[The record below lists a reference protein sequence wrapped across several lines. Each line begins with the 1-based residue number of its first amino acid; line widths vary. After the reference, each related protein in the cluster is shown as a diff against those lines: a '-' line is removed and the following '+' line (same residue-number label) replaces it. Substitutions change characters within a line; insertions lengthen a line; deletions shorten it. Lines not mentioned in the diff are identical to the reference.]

1 MHMLHLIPG
10 GGHSCSFAARPLT
23 MLGQPHA
30 HAGISPSVRC
40 IGTTCAATWAQR
52 ERASDSRAHQV
63 QSRGEHDPRSPGEAV
78 ARCAR
83 IGQRRAASGR
93 QIGHLSNKRRR
104 NLFLPGNSLSPATE
118 NSDQKRLERQ
128 HTRQPRAESCTRDD
142 YRRHACLS
150 AMSAF
155 VRPVSRLHDEVAV
168 DLLRCGPRGHY
179 RRRHVSK
186 NQRRDARVHRV
197 SYRTVFMHRFAA
209 VVRWSL
215 SWTEVVVTWFEGK
228 GVLRR

>member
-1 MHMLHLIPG
+1 MLHLIPG

-63 QSRGEHDPRSPGEAV
+63 QNRGEHDPRSPGEAV
-78 ARCAR
+78 ALCAR

-104 NLFLPGNSLSPATE
+104 NLFLPGNRLSPATE

-128 HTRQPRAESCTRDD
+128 HT
-142 YRRHACLS
+142 HAGRGRKAAHVMITVGTPVCLQCPHS
-150 AMSAF
+150 S
-155 VRPVSRLHDEVAV
+155 VPSPVYTMKS
-168 DLLRCGPRGHY
+168 P
-179 RRRHVSK
+179 
-186 NQRRDARVHRV
+186 
-197 SYRTVFMHRFAA
+197 
-209 VVRWSL
+209 
-215 SWTEVVVTWFEGK
+215 
-228 GVLRR
+228 

>member
-40 IGTTCAATWAQR
+40 IGTTCAATRAQR

-168 DLLRCGPRGHY
+168 DLLRCGPRQ
-179 RRRHVSK
+179 VIIDDDTSLK
-186 NQRRDARVHRV
+186 TSDATRG
-197 SYRTVFMHRFAA
+197 YTVFPIERFSCIALPLLFDG
-209 VVRWSL
+209 RCLGQKS
-215 SWTEVVVTWFEGK
+215 
-228 GVLRR
+228 